1 MERVT
6 AGYICGGF
14 PEAELSCNSAEDK
27 GGRTADDPAPANMPR
42 RQAPRTGSRAI
53 YKSTSCRTSE

>member
-27 GGRTADDPAPANMPR
+27 GGRTADDPAPANIPS
-42 RQAPRTGSRAI
+42 RQAQRTRSLGVS
-53 YKSTSCRTSE
+53 